1 MEVAGFS
8 AGATPQTDPRMTLF
22 DDLRQAFREAV
33 DNFKEEL
40 NRDEVSG
47 TVDRL
52 LQGMVTEVTDAK
64 ARLKAVEADLEATRL
79 RVGAEEE
86 QVATMERRLRMASD
100 IGDDETAGLATEYLA
115 RHRHR
120 LEIFRGKA
128 AALEQEAA
136 LLRAEVGEMMD
147 KLQEARASRA
157 SLSAEAGRTTA
168 RESIGESEDLFD
180 AFRRM
185 EAKISGEE
193 VEADVARDF
202 SDEVDDL
209 RVDPHAPPRRREID
223 YDAALEE
230 LKRRMGKQE

>member
-1 MEVAGFS
+1 
-8 AGATPQTDPRMTLF
+8 MTLF

-64 ARLKAVEADLEATRL
+64 ARLKSVEADLETTRL
-79 RVGAEEE
+79 RVAAEED
-86 QVATMERRLRMASD
+86 QVATMERRQRMALE
-100 IGDDETAGLATEYLA
+100 IGDDETAGLAAEFLA
-115 RHRHR
+115 RHSHR
-120 LEIFRGKA
+120 LEIFRKKG

-136 LLRAEVGEMMD
+136 LLRSEVSEMME

-157 SLSAEAGRTTA
+157 SLSAQAGRTGA

-180 AFRRM
+180 TFRRM
-185 EAKISGEE
+185 EAKISGDE

-202 SDEVDDL
+202 GDELDDL
-209 RVDPHAPPRRREID
+209 RVDPYASPPRREID

-230 LKRRMGKQE
+230 LKRRMGKQD